1 MTSLFAKAAFAVLIG
16 LGSMAAVPSIASARD
31 MGVQIEVRDGYR
43 HHRPHW
49 QERRA
54 CTNREAVWRAER
66 SGLRGAA
73 VIGRSP
79 NRVILEGKR
88 GYRIDRMVVAN
99 RPGCPILR
107 R

>member
-1 MTSLFAKAAFAVLIG
+1 MTSLLTKAAFAALIG
-16 LGSMAAVPSIASARD
+16 LGSIATAPSIASARD
-31 MGVQIEVRDGYR
+31 MGGQMEMRDGYR
-43 HHRPHW
+43 HERPNW
-49 QERRA
+49 QQGRA

-88 GYRIDRMVVAN
+88 GYRMDRMVVAN
-99 RPGCPILR
+99 RPGCPTLR